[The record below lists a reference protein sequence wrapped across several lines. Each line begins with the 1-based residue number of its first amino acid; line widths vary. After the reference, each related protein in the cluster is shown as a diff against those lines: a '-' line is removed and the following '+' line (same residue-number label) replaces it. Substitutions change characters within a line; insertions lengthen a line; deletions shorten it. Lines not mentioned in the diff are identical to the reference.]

1 MNPRHALPFL
11 VLLAFLFQ
19 PFVSSVATG
28 DDRYSSYWKCS
39 DGNTYGLVASGK
51 KRELYLASGQS
62 PIFFSGV
69 NNGKSYSG
77 TIFVNGQQIPV
88 SGPVSNNDTR
98 IHLITTDGVTW
109 VLDFLRKG

>member
-1 MNPRHALPFL
+1 MTSKHALPFL
-11 VLLAFLFQ
+11 VLLAFLLQ
-19 PFVSSVATG
+19 PFASSEAVGG
-28 DDRYSSYWKCS
+28 DQYASYWKCS

-51 KRELYLASGQS
+51 NRQFFLPTGES

-77 TIFVNGQQIPV
+77 TLYVNGQQIPV

-98 IHLITTDGVTW
+98 IHLISTDGVTW
-109 VLDFLRKG
+109 VLDFVRKG